1 MKCIIMNWGFYSN
14 LRRSISTFFLVTFAV
29 VTVLALASCDP
40 MVTTPQRPLQ
50 PQPQPKQVHVLPDDE
65 DLGTVGDDVLS
76 FRQPVSYNKG
86 DVIVAGITDKT
97 PHGMLREVTAVS
109 ADKRTVETKYATM
122 EDVIAEGPLLIEG
135 QLETDYDMSCTEFS
149 NAGASLA
156 LAGTISYSL
165 EYRLKANFKSGVE
178 NVEFWLKPNEAITL
192 RVTAACSAAAQT
204 EDRLRI
210 PIQSHPATIMVGNV
224 PVVYTPQL
232 DLFLGLK
239 FDGSASVDVDRQGAV
254 KVGAQCTD
262 RCGESGNWRPI
273 NEIEQA
279 VVFKTFG
286 VTLEAS
292 AVEAYVAPRLTFRL
306 YEAVGPHVEVRSFL
320 RVGEQNE
327 LKAGIG
333 AIVGTHDEVP
343 ILGATLQDVTLE
355 DFDGYADADND
366 SLLDV
371 YEPQTLWPP
380 PDGTVFQDCR
390 DCPEMVVVEADSFD
404 MGSPDSYYTNERPV
418 HQVNIKGFAVG
429 TKEMTFNEWD
439 ACKAGE
445 QTHSPCTD
453 DPDDN
458 GWGRGTRPVINVNWG
473 QAQSYVTWLSSRT
486 GATYRLPSESE
497 WEYVARAGTTTLYHT
512 GDTISKDDANYG
524 TVSGG
529 KTVVVGSYAANAFG
543 LFDVHGNVWEWT
555 QDCWHKDYDEEELA
569 PADGTAW
576 VIYCTTPDTAVMRGG
591 SYGDFALPL
600 RSSNRVSISKESAA
614 TGIGFRVAR
623 DL

>member
-1 MKCIIMNWGFYSN
+1 M
-14 LRRSISTFFLVTFAV
+14 
-29 VTVLALASCDP
+29 
-40 MVTTPQRPLQ
+40 
-50 PQPQPKQVHVLPDDE
+50 LPDDE

-109 ADKRTVETKYATM
+109 ADKRTVVTKYATM

-135 QLETDYDMSCTEFS
+135 ELKTAYNISCTEFS
-149 NAGASLA
+149 NAGDSLA
-156 LAGTISYSL
+156 LAGTISFSL
-165 EYRLKANFKSGVE
+165 DYRLKANFKSGVK
-178 NVEFWLKPNEAITL
+178 NVEFWIKPNEEITL

-210 PIQSHPATIMVGNV
+210 PIQSNPATIMVGDV

-292 AVEAYVAPRLTFRL
+292 TVEAYVAPRLTFRL

-355 DFDGYADADND
+355 DFDGYADADKD

-390 DCPEMVVVEADSFD
+390 DCPEMVVVPSGTYQ
-404 MGSPDSYYTNERPV
+404 MGAHNTASGFVEDEEPQHLVTFAYE
-418 HQVNIKGFAVG
+418 FAVG
-429 TKEMTFNEWD
+429 TKEVTFAEWD
-439 ACKAGE
+439 ACTEGE
-445 QTHSPCTD
+445 PTHSPCTY
-453 DPDDN
+453 DPIESANQN
-458 GWGRGTRPVINVNWG
+458 GVIIGAGVKQPVVYLKREH
-473 QAQSYVTWLSSRT
+473 ARSYVTWLSNRT

-497 WEYVARAGTTTLYHT
+497 WEYVARAGTTTPYHT
-512 GDTISKDDANYG
+512 GNTITKHYANYFG
-524 TVSGG
+524 TGEG
-529 KTVVVGSYAANAFG
+529 TTVEVGSYPANKFG

-555 QDCWHKDYDEEELA
+555 QDCWHGDYNGA
-569 PADGTAW
+569 PIDGSAW
-576 VIYCTTPDTAVMRGG
+576 VAEDENPDTCDGVVRGG
-591 SYGDFALPL
+591 GYASLAAYL
-600 RSSNRVSISKESAA
+600 RSFNRLLYNKDIVAN
-614 TGIGFRVAR
+614 GVGFRVAR